1 MWRAQITKETRLQL
15 SHTLIG
21 RHTKNKQEEVEGTGK
36 WGTDK
41 REKAEKREKK
51 TICVFL
57 V

>member
-1 MWRAQITKETRLQL
+1 MWRAQITKKTRLQL

-21 RHTKNKQEEVEGTGK
+21 RHTKNKWEEVEGMGK

-51 TICVFL
+51 QNVCF
-57 V
+57 